1 LNKTIL
7 TTEKAIEILKTV
19 GCSPEVIRH
28 CKAVS
33 NLAVKIARRCKR
45 NGVDVDLD
53 LVRIGALLHDIGRS
67 RTHSVHHPIVGAE
80 IAESLN
86 LPEEIIKII
95 KRHLGGGLTSKE
107 ASELGWP
114 SENYLPETIEEKI
127 VTYADKLIEGER
139 IVPIEET
146 VKKLSKRLGAHHPS
160 IKRIMNLH
168 REITELCG
176 EPAKHLFKTT
186 DFTP

>member
-1 LNKTIL
+1 MNKTIL
-7 TTEKAIEILKTV
+7 TAEKAIEILKKV

-67 RTHSVHHPIVGAE
+67 RTHSVHHPIVGVE

-127 VTYADKLIEGER
+127 ITYADKLVEGDKEISFEKALER
-139 IVPIEET
+139 FEKELGSIVKERLI
-146 VKKLSKRLGAHHPS
+146 KLHL
-160 IKRIMNLH
+160 
-168 REITELCG
+168 EIQQLQ
-176 EPAKHLFKTT
+176 K
-186 DFTP
+186 